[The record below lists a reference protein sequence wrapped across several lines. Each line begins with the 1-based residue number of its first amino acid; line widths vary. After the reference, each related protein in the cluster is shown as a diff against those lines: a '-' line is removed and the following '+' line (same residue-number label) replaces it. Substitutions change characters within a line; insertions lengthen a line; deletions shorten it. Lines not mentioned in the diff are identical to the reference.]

1 MLVMK
6 EPLFFQGS
14 ARNGPKAAQLTQ
26 DLKPAILNLRHL
38 YDSEFKNHPEARRAL
53 RLLKDETMKMSR
65 TQASKHRRSEHHHH

>member
-26 DLKPAILNLRHL
+26 DLKPAILKFRHL
-38 YDSEFKNHPEARRAL
+38 FDPEFKKHPEARRAL
-53 RLLKDETMKMSR
+53 ILLKDIIIMTS
-65 TQASKHRRSEHHHH
+65 SPLN